1 MTEKNTK
8 ARRHIQRAGSIFDVN
23 YDDKTYRNIKK
34 ILECHR
40 ECIFGPDFFD
50 FSLAGKSP
58 ISDMIPYLYRCFISR
73 DEISDAAVNK
83 MVMQILNDEKT
94 ADVLYDTLEQIK
106 AFTAEEKKKKTNSD
120 TDEGELYY
128 KILKRLYFT
137 EAYPVE
143 TDIYLDLDLSPN
155 QYSYRKEE
163 ATMLFGIYFWQRCL
177 AYWDTRKEDIG
188 RIQLEEGREDL
199 RLKGFEAG

>member
-8 ARRHIQRAGSIFDVN
+8 ARRHIQRAGSVFDVN

-50 FSLAGKSP
+50 FSLAGKVP
-58 ISDMIPYLYRCFISR
+58 ISDMIPYLYRSFISR
-73 DEISDAAVNK
+73 DEISEVTVNK

-94 ADVLYDTLEQIK
+94 ADILYETLEQIK
-106 AFTAEEKKKKTNSD
+106 TFSAEEKRKSSASSG
-120 TDEGELYY
+120 EGPLYY
-128 KILKRLYFT
+128 NILKRLYFT

-143 TDIYLDLDLSPN
+143 TDIYIDLNISPN

-163 ATMLFGIYFWQRCL
+163 ATMLFGIYFWSRCL
-177 AYWDTRKEDIG
+177 SFWETRKEDIG
-188 RIQLEEGREDL
+188 RIQLEEGRDDL
-199 RLKGFEAG
+199 RLKGFEAV